1 LLELTN
7 CNLNLNKYEEIKNN
21 IEKIKDSLISQN
33 SIIKNYYNLEIS
45 NSNVRSLSR
54 SGKFI
59 NDDKEIVIVDFSSNE
74 NLINSKKEISGNY
87 TIIKREKIEYKVA
100 KRILRRIKIILNIK
114 KANKGAI
121 CKSVFEYK
129 EILYGKNLKY
139 KLNNRD
145 DLKLDE
151 NYDLITDE
159 DKNKNKNEKIENVEL
174 VYKNYKKFAVF
185 IEDIEE
191 YIKQEDIKFNPQ
203 IILEIEKEK
212 IMNENNL
219 YYLTCIYTFYNQMNN
234 NEKMTFRDENIL
246 VNSIKGKC
254 EGFFYLMNELSNDD
268 YIGANFIYK
277 DI

>member
-1 LLELTN
+1 
-7 CNLNLNKYEEIKNN
+7 
-21 IEKIKDSLISQN
+21 
-33 SIIKNYYNLEIS
+33 
-45 NSNVRSLSR
+45 
-54 SGKFI
+54 
-59 NDDKEIVIVDFSSNE
+59 
-74 NLINSKKEISGNY
+74 
-87 TIIKREKIEYKVA
+87 
-100 KRILRRIKIILNIK
+100 LRRIKIILNIK

-145 DLKLDE
+145 DLKLNE

-246 VNSIKGKC
+246 VNSIKGKY